1 MLQILD
7 EGQITSGRGVTYSL
21 NQNIILFTSNAGI
34 QFADAHMGYGSQN
47 RTTKFEFSTERLAE
61 TFSPELQNRF
71 SHIIEFHPLDKDSL
85 FKILELKLKRFYK
98 HFANLG
104 IKLHI
109 PSEVKT
115 KLVELGN
122 NPEFGARPLDRSI
135 DDYLITAIS
144 NLLIANTNVHD
155 ITSVLDANDQI
166 SAVQTNPKIS
176 TRSQIDPDSEI

>member
-1 MLQILD
+1 M
-7 EGQITSGRGVTYSL
+7 
-21 NQNIILFTSNAGI
+21 
-34 QFADAHMGYGSQN
+34 
-47 RTTKFEFSTERLAE
+47 
-61 TFSPELQNRF
+61 QNRF

-155 ITSVLDANDQI
+155 ITAVLDANDQI